1 MELVINENQD
11 GTTSITID
19 FIDEGVDLQ
28 CDTTVKGDSAAAGA
42 YLPFFVKDMRRNF
55 ADRWP
60 LPEPTEPQMPEGGM

>member
-1 MELVINENQD
+1 MELVVTENQD

-28 CDTTVKGDSAAAGA
+28 CETTVKGDKSAAYA
-42 YLPFFVKDMRRNF
+42 YLPFFEKDMRRNF

-60 LPEPTEPQMPEGGM
+60 LPDPSPMPEGGI

>member
-1 MELVINENQD
+1 MTLVITNNLD
-11 GTTSITID
+11 GTTSIAID
-19 FIDEGVDLQ
+19 FSDEGVDLQ

-60 LPEPTEPQMPEGGM
+60 LPEPTTPEIPEGGM